1 MVFVFSYYTVDIS
14 MATDHFYSNLEAH
27 HKSFEKILADRKN
40 FSSIPH
46 DWHVIVTDI
55 VNSTFAFAKGKYKEL
70 NIVGSSTIA
79 TVLNIAQRHGIEVP
93 FVYGGDGSTVVVP
106 PSILDEALRAL
117 VAVQQSALKDFDMTL
132 RVGAVPMHTI
142 RDHGYDIRVAKF
154 HVVNGYPQAIFID
167 SGLYHAEKL
176 VKSDKF
182 LTRKR
187 AHKIPFQ
194 FDGLTC
200 RWDVVP
206 PPPGYSEVLCL
217 IVMVNDFKH
226 HQSLYRKILSKITV
240 IYGNFA
246 NRHPINIDVVMQNMR
261 LKSLVRESYQKYGKL
276 DSLYVVT
283 RALIALWEGL
293 RKQVVGKGSSYDFFM
308 TATDTLKMDGK
319 LCTIIAGNPE
329 QRELL
334 IDYLTSEEA
343 AGTITFG
350 YAVTPSTTITCLI
363 REEEDDYINFI
374 DGTDGGY
381 VKAATMMKLKTG
393 TSLED

>member
-1 MVFVFSYYTVDIS
+1 
-14 MATDHFYSNLEAH
+14 MATDHFYSNLEPHYA
-27 HKSFEKILADRKN
+27 SFEKILADRKN

-46 DWHVIVTDI
+46 DWHIIVTDI
-55 VNSTFAFAKGKYKEL
+55 VNSTFEFAKGKYKEL
-70 NIVGSSTIA
+70 NLVGSSTIA
-79 TVLNIAQRHGIEVP
+79 TVLNIAKRNAIEVP
-93 FVYGGDGSTVVVP
+93 FVYGGDGSSILVP
-106 PSILDEALRAL
+106 QSILDESLRAL
-117 VAVQQSALKDFDMTL
+117 VAVKNSVEKEFGMTL
-132 RVGAVPMHTI
+132 RVGAVPMRTI

-167 SGLYHAEKL
+167 SGLYQAEKL
-176 VKSDKF
+176 VKSNKF
-182 LTRKR
+182 LTRKH

-200 RWDVVP
+200 RWDIIP

-217 IVMVNDFKH
+217 IVVVNNFKR
-226 HQSLYRKILSKITV
+226 HQELYKKIISKITV

-283 RALIALWEGL
+283 RALVTLWEGL
-293 RKQVVGKGSSYDFFM
+293 KKQVVGKGGSYDFFM

-329 QRELL
+329 QREQLVAFL
-334 IDYLTSEEA
+334 EAEEA
-343 AGTITFG
+343 TGSITFG

-363 REEEDDYINFI
+363 HEEEDDYINFI

-381 VKAATMMKLKTG
+381 VKAATMIKLKTG